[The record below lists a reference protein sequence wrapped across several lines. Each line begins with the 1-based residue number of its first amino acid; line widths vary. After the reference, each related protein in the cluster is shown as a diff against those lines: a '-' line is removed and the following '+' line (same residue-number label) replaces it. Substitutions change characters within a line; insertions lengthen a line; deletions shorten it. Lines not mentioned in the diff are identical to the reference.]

1 MVSRSLRFS
10 CLICLLVTNLPI
22 QNAFAQDKIPIEE
35 RIDASIM
42 SEPKVMVLLERL
54 RILRKNDQRLGPKHP
69 SKDNLRR
76 EIVSVES
83 ALSEYLDR
91 ADRSDPRTSESD
103 VSSSPPPP
111 IDPRESR
118 LNSIQASGASIGD
131 QERKDGTST
140 IVATR
145 SGSDKTT
152 PLYQSDLLAYPWID
166 TRNHQGFGCFPCSE
180 FVWGIENTA
189 DGRGFVW
196 KWVDNWFVKRKHLFM
211 DLQGEIL
218 CFLPSFRLESD
229 GLCFALV
236 KKDVGEDKA
245 LFELIVGRLKGIDL
259 HNNEILK
266 FDSLL
271 SYQAD
276 KNSGAYLEYLPDSE
290 EISIFPLSSI
300 LIRGVASSLPIL
312 RSDESSVTFSVRGFS
327 EHIGP
332 KQIERQDEK
341 SVFEIRG
348 NHRPCV
354 FIPRRV
360 DATKSVRP
368 FWMKRGKYPS
378 VVPNWYSQRYRT
390 IEHWPSSKTDSALCG
405 SKLAVAVNSLKPG
418 ERLLV
423 HSGTYSIPHRFDVR
437 LRGNPSTPIFVEAAS
452 GERVIITRADDNE
465 NLMDIGNSEYCVVS
479 GFEFVGGSTGIRI
492 RSSSN
497 LMISNCVIHD
507 VGNNGISANTDD
519 SSGLFLVDNEI
530 YNTSGNAEGLYLGSH
545 DGKARVSNSMVS
557 GNYIHDL
564 GNGETNQGDGVE
576 IKNRSFGNVIK
587 WNYIARTKFPGV
599 TLYSAGETIGKP
611 NVIEQNAIFDSL
623 DCGIQVNSDAIVRNN
638 FVFGG
643 RLGVVSKPFDAEPH
657 SLQIFH
663 NTIFSEGSAL
673 KASQWNSKDIVFA
686 NNALYSRSGNY
697 YYAGTGMAVC
707 SQNQHF
713 SVTDSNFNLDD
724 IEMFKRFP
732 RPSANGQFDATADTR
747 YTTPVDF
754 FEEVR
759 SGESDIG
766 AFSYRRHSPADRSLK
781 AMRLRCLLEV
791 IDGRSA
797 QVSIEDQA
805 TGGNK
810 LRHCLIRLPENQGQ
824 EAIVSWLL
832 VLRDSLSGEHLDV
845 WAKGGRGDIF
855 CASLDLSTGLD
866 SLQDTLLHPIVSFSE
881 SIAFATCNQYGEAVV
896 TSPKGLLLV
905 PTNPK

>member
-1 MVSRSLRFS
+1 VVSSSLRFS
-10 CLICLLVTNLPI
+10 LLICFLVTNLTI
-22 QNAFAQDKIPIEE
+22 QSVFSQDKARIED
-35 RIDASIM
+35 RIDSSVK

-54 RILRKNDQRLGPKHP
+54 RNLRKNDQRLGAKHP

-76 EIVSVES
+76 EIESVEL
-83 ALSEYLDR
+83 ALAEYLDR
-91 ADRSDPRTSESD
+91 ADRRDQSASEGD
-103 VSSSPPPP
+103 MRSSQSPP

-118 LNSIQASGASIGD
+118 WDSIQEGGTLIED
-131 QERKDGTST
+131 QERTDGTST

-145 SGSDKTT
+145 FGSEETT
-152 PLYQSDLLAYPWID
+152 PFYQSDLLAYPWID

-189 DGRGFVW
+189 NGRGFVW

-211 DLQGEIL
+211 DLEGEIL

-236 KKDVGEDKA
+236 KKDIGEDKA
-245 LFELIVGRLKGIDL
+245 LFELIVGRLEGFDL
-259 HNNEILK
+259 HNNEKLEV
-266 FDSLL
+266 DSLV
-271 SYQAD
+271 SYQAE
-276 KNSGAYLEYLPDSE
+276 KNSGAYLEYLPDSGA
-290 EISIFPLSSI
+290 ISIFPQSTI
-300 LIRGVASSLPIL
+300 LIREVESSLPIL
-312 RSDESSVTFSVRGFS
+312 RSDESSVTFSVPGFS
-327 EHIGP
+327 ERVGP
-332 KQIERQDEK
+332 TLIERQDEE

-348 NHRPCV
+348 NRRPCV
-354 FIPRRV
+354 LMPRRV

-368 FWMKRGKYPS
+368 FWMKRGKNPS

-405 SKLAVAVNSLKPG
+405 SKLAIAVNSLKPG

-437 LRGNPSTPIFVEAAS
+437 LRGNPSAPIFVEAAS

-465 NLMDIGNSEYCVVS
+465 NLMDIGNSQYCVVS

-497 LMISNCVIHD
+497 LMVSNCVIHD

-530 YNTSGNAEGLYLGSH
+530 YNTNGNAEGLYLGSH

-564 GNGETNQGDGVE
+564 GNGATNQGDGVE
-576 IKNRSFGNVIK
+576 IKNLSFGNVIK

-599 TLYSAGETIGKP
+599 TVYSAGENIEKP
-611 NVIEQNAIFDSL
+611 NIIEQNAIFDSL

-657 SLQIFH
+657 SLLICH

-673 KASQWNSKDIVFA
+673 KASQWNSKDIVFV

-707 SQNQHF
+707 SLNQHF
-713 SVTDSNFNLDD
+713 PVTDSNFNPEA
-724 IEMFKRFP
+724 IEMFKRSP
-732 RPSANGQFDATADTR
+732 RPSANGQLDARTDTR
-747 YTTPVDF
+747 YTTSVDF

-759 SGESDIG
+759 PGESDIG
-766 AFSYRRHSPADRSLK
+766 AFSYRRHAPADRSLE
-781 AMRLRCLLEV
+781 AMRLRFRLEV

-797 QVSIEDQA
+797 RVSIDDQDP
-805 TGGNK
+805 GGNK

-824 EAIVSWLL
+824 ESMVSWLL
-832 VLRDSLSGEHLDV
+832 VLKDSPSGEHLDV
-845 WAKGGRGDIF
+845 WAKGDRGDIF
-855 CASLDLSTGLD
+855 CASLDPSTGLD
-866 SLQDTLLHPIVSFSE
+866 SLQNIPLQPIVSFSE
-881 SIAFATCNQYGEAVV
+881 SIAFATCNQYGETVV
-896 TSPKGLLLV
+896 SSPKGLLVV
-905 PTNPK
+905 PIKPK

>member
-1 MVSRSLRFS
+1 MVSKILRFP
-10 CLICLLVTNLPI
+10 LLVCLLVINFPI
-22 QNAFAQDKIPIEE
+22 QSAFAQDKTRIEE
-35 RIDASIM
+35 RIDSSIK
-42 SEPKVMVLLERL
+42 SDPKVMVLLERL
-54 RILRKNDQRLGPKHP
+54 RNLRKTDQRLGAKHP
-69 SKDNLRR
+69 SKDSLRR
-76 EIVSVES
+76 EIESVES

-91 ADRSDPRTSESD
+91 ADGRNKRSSEATEKA
-103 VSSSPPPP
+103 SSSPPINPK
-111 IDPRESR
+111 ESR
-118 LNSIQASGASIGD
+118 LNSVQEGGTRIED
-131 QERKDGTST
+131 QEKTDGTST

-145 SGSDKTT
+145 FGSDNTT
-152 PLYQSDLLAYPWID
+152 PFYQSDLLAYPWID
-166 TRNHQGFGCFPCSE
+166 TRNHQAFGCFPRSE

-189 DGRGFVW
+189 DGRGVVW
-196 KWVDNWFVKRKHLFM
+196 KWVDDWFVKRKHLFM

-218 CFLPSFRLESD
+218 CFLPSIRLESD

-236 KKDVGEDKA
+236 KKDTGEGKA
-245 LFELIVGRLKGIDL
+245 LFELIVGRLKGFDL
-259 HNNEILK
+259 HNNETLEV
-266 FDSLL
+266 DSLV
-271 SYQAD
+271 SFQAEC
-276 KNSGAYLEYLPDSE
+276 NSEAYLEYLPDSG
-290 EISIFPLSSI
+290 EISIFPLSPI
-300 LIRGVASSLPIL
+300 LICRVASSLPIL
-312 RSDESSVTFSVRGFS
+312 RSDESSMTFSVRGFS
-327 EHIGP
+327 EQVGP
-332 KQIERQDEK
+332 RRIERLDEE

-348 NHRPCV
+348 NQRPCV
-354 FIPRRV
+354 LIPRRV

-368 FWMKRGKYPS
+368 FWMKRGKNPS

-405 SKLAVAVNSLKPG
+405 IKLAVAVNSLKPG

-437 LRGNPSTPIFVEAAS
+437 LRGNPSAPIFVEAVS

-465 NLMDIGNSEYCVVS
+465 NLMDIGNSQYCVVS

-519 SSGLFLVDNEI
+519 SNGLFLVDNEI
-530 YNTSGNAEGLYLGSH
+530 YNTNGNAEGLYLGSH

-564 GNGETNQGDGVE
+564 GDGETNQGDGVE
-576 IKNRSFGNVIK
+576 VKNLSFGNVIK

-599 TLYSAGETIGKP
+599 TVYGAGENVGNP
-611 NVIEQNAIFDSL
+611 NIIEQNAIFDSL

-638 FVFGG
+638 FIFGG

-657 SLQIFH
+657 SLQISH
-663 NTIFSEGSAL
+663 NTIFSEGAAL

-707 SQNQHF
+707 SMNQHF
-713 SVTDSNFNLDD
+713 SVAGSNFNPDAV
-724 IEMFKRFP
+724 EMFKRSP
-732 RPSANGQFDATADTR
+732 RPSANGPLDAKADAR

-766 AFSYRRHSPADRSLK
+766 AFSYRRHATSDRSLE
-781 AMRLRCLLEV
+781 AMRLRCRLEV
-791 IDGRSA
+791 IDARSA
-797 QVSIEDQA
+797 QVSIDDQDPS
-805 TGGNK
+805 GKK
-810 LRHCLIRLPENQGQ
+810 LRRWLIRLPENQGQ
-824 EAIVSWLL
+824 GAVDSWLL
-832 VLRDSLSGEHLDV
+832 FLRDSLSGEHLDV
-845 WAKGGRGDIF
+845 WAKGDRGDVF
-855 CASLDLSTGLD
+855 CASLDPSTGLD
-866 SLQDTLLHPIVSFSE
+866 SPQDIPLHPIVSFSE

-896 TSPKGLLLV
+896 TSPKGLLVV
-905 PTNPK
+905 PTKAK

>member
-1 MVSRSLRFS
+1 LHFSL
-10 CLICLLVTNLPI
+10 LICVLVTNLNI
-22 QNAFAQDKIPIEE
+22 QSVFTQDKARIEE
-35 RIDASIM
+35 RIDSSIK

-54 RILRKNDQRLGPKHP
+54 RNLRKNDQRLGAKHP

-76 EIVSVES
+76 EIESVES
-83 ALSEYLDR
+83 ALSEYLER
-91 ADRSDPRTSESD
+91 ADRRDQRPSEGD
-103 VSSSPPPP
+103 VRSSPSAP

-118 LNSIQASGASIGD
+118 LNSIQAGGARIED
-131 QERKDGTST
+131 QERNDGTST

-145 SGSDKTT
+145 FGSDNTT
-152 PLYQSDLLAYPWID
+152 LFHQSDLLAYPWID
-166 TRNHQGFGCFPCSE
+166 TRNHQGFGCFPYSE
-180 FVWGIENTA
+180 FVWAIENTS

-218 CFLPSFRLESD
+218 CFLPSSRLESD

-236 KKDVGEDKA
+236 KKNMGDDNA
-245 LFELIVGRLKGIDL
+245 LFELVVGRLKGIDL

-266 FDSLL
+266 VDSLV
-271 SYQAD
+271 SYQAQ

-300 LIRGVASSLPIL
+300 SIRRVASSIPIV

-327 EHIGP
+327 EQVGQR
-332 KQIERQDEK
+332 QIERLDEE

-348 NHRPCV
+348 NQRPCV
-354 FIPRRV
+354 LLPRRV
-360 DATKSVRP
+360 DAAKSVRP
-368 FWMKRGKYPS
+368 FWMKRGKIPS

-437 LRGNPSTPIFVEAAS
+437 LRGNPFAPIFVEAAS
-452 GERVIITRADDNE
+452 GERVIITRTDGDE
-465 NLMDIGNSEYCVVS
+465 NLIDIGGSQYCVIS
-479 GFEFVGGSTGIRI
+479 GFEFVGGSIGIRI

-507 VGNNGISANTDD
+507 VGNNGLSANTDD
-519 SSGLFLVDNEI
+519 SNGLFLVDNEI
-530 YNTSGNAEGLYLGSH
+530 YNTNGHAEGFYLGSH

-564 GNGETNQGDGVE
+564 GHGETDQGDGIE
-576 IKNRSFGNVIK
+576 IKNLSFGNVIK

-599 TLYSAGETIGKP
+599 TVYSAGENIENP
-611 NVIEQNAIFDSL
+611 NIIEQNAIFDSL

-638 FVFGG
+638 FIFGG
-643 RLGVVSKPFDAEPH
+643 RLGIVSKPFDAEPH

-663 NTIFSEGSAL
+663 NTIFSEGAAL

-707 SQNQHF
+707 SLNQHF
-713 SVTDSNFNLDD
+713 SVTDSNFNPDA
-724 IEMFKRFP
+724 IEMFKRSP
-732 RPSANGQFDATADTR
+732 RPSANGQFETRADTR

-766 AFSYRRHSPADRSLK
+766 AFSYRRHAPADRSLE
-781 AMRLRCLLEV
+781 AMRLRCRLEV

-797 QVSIEDQA
+797 QVSIGDQA
-805 TGGNK
+805 PGGNK
-810 LRHCLIRLPENQGQ
+810 LRHWLIRLPENQGQ
-824 EAIVSWLL
+824 EVMDSWLL

-855 CASLDLSTGLD
+855 CASLDPSTDLD
-866 SLQDTLLHPIVSFSE
+866 SMQDILLHPIVSFSE
-881 SIAFATCNQYGEAVV
+881 SIAFAACNQYGETVV
-896 TSPKGLLLV
+896 TSPKGLLVV
-905 PTNPK
+905 PTKAK